1 MKRALIGI
9 LIGLSSGLVISI
21 IFSLIFADGQY
32 HPVSPE
38 STFGN
43 YYFSHF
49 TELQTVM
56 LAALVWA
63 CIGITFSLGTYIFT
77 HTDFTIVKTT
87 AVHFLTILLIFF
99 PLAVLA
105 GWFPLKLS
113 ALMIFFVIFIVV
125 YIIIWSI
132 IRRRTKRNIAEINYK
147 LGGK

>member
-9 LIGLSSGLVISI
+9 LTGLSAGLVISI
-21 IFSLIFADGQY
+21 IFALICADGQY

-43 YYFSHF
+43 YYFSHV

-87 AVHFLTILLIFF
+87 AVHFLTMLLIFF
-99 PLAVLA
+99 QLPVLEVRFA
-105 GWFPLKLS
+105 IKL
-113 ALMIFFVIFIVV
+113 
-125 YIIIWSI
+125 
-132 IRRRTKRNIAEINYK
+132 
-147 LGGK
+147 